1 MLYSICKSLF
11 NIKICWIK
19 IITINYNI
27 FFCIKCTKN
36 SVITTFSWDFRLT
49 LISVAICCVTNASPW
64 HFFLPSTTFFVIV
77 AIIMIPQLT
86 AGPFFNKSFPLLE
99 LGNIISASAWHRP
112 LCPLFLSVPA
122 SILHGCLYP
131 TIFRT
136 ATAIPIAIALA
147 VAWKLKKEL
156 VEVEAKPRE
165 TKRFRIIE
173 IIGKSIE
180 APPTK
185 G

>member
-1 MLYSICKSLF
+1 
-11 NIKICWIK
+11 
-19 IITINYNI
+19 
-27 FFCIKCTKN
+27 
-36 SVITTFSWDFRLT
+36 
-49 LISVAICCVTNASPW
+49 LISVAIYCVTNASFIPDIFSF
-64 HFFLPSTTFFVIV
+64 HRPLFFVIV

-112 LCPLFLSVPA
+112 LCPRFLSVPA

-147 VAWKLKKEL
+147 VA
-156 VEVEAKPRE
+156 
-165 TKRFRIIE
+165 
-173 IIGKSIE
+173 
-180 APPTK
+180 
-185 G
+185 